1 MMEAGAYS
9 YLQGQYDGG
18 GYDDFEDLPK
28 ETVLAGPALIK
39 VGGGDS
45 RPHQAGDFG
54 GDFVKDLEDFL
65 SGSVPVV
72 GGSWEE
78 DPGLA
83 DERPAETSATG
94 GAGGLEGLITRAGSK
109 ATGGGDCACGCG
121 DAKTGGCECGCCGP
135 QRAEGL
141 PATTGGLEDL
151 IRPAESSM
159 PGTGEVAS
167 VEVPRPATTT
177 GGTLEAL
184 LVSIGGDE

>member
-18 GYDDFEDLPK
+18 GYDDFEELPK
-28 ETVLAGPALIK
+28 EVVLAGSALIK

-83 DERPAETSATG
+83 DETSAETSAGTSATG

-109 ATGGGDCACGCG
+109 AAGGGDCA
-121 DAKTGGCECGCCGP
+121 P
-135 QRAEGL
+135 QKADDL
-141 PATTGGLEDL
+141 PARTGGLEDL
-151 IRPAESSM
+151 IRPAEDSM

-167 VEVPRPATTT
+167 VEVSRPATRT